1 MFGPKELMV
10 VLIVLAIVLLVFGP
24 KRIKSLGSELGNA
37 IKGFRHAVR
46 DKDAEAEASSA
57 ETASGPAQSVAH
69 EPAVQ
74 DAAKGSVDQKRH
86 V

>member
-10 VLIVLAIVLLVFGP
+10 VLVVLAIVLLVFGP

-37 IKGFRHAVR
+37 IKGFRQAVR
-46 DKDAEAEASSA
+46 DKDAEA
-57 ETASGPAQSVAH
+57 SGDGKMA
-69 EPAVQ
+69 
-74 DAAKGSVDQKRH
+74 SVDSQAQEDAKEPEDQRRSASQTQN